1 MLKPRINTFIRK
13 FFVLQKEMNE
23 RLFIVGNM
31 KRKLWS
37 LMLIGIPVLLGL
49 GAAKVPGD
57 STYLVK
63 NLKESVVF
71 SEAVV
76 TLKGQYAEVNLKET
90 TSVLSRTGEPV
101 LPVITKV
108 FTLPLGSKVKNVE
121 VSFSKGNMIAL
132 SEKVRPGPEPVSK
145 IEMHP
150 SREPVKKSGIY
161 ESNELYPVKSFSYRV
176 GAGIKGNKR
185 VVFLKIDLFP
195 VRYSPGQNLLYYSKS
210 ANIQVSYEEPQAPV
224 SFPDVYDM
232 VIIAP
237 GMYSTQLQPLLAH
250 KNSRGVQTVL
260 KTTEE
265 IYGEYL
271 GRDEPEK
278 IKYFIRDAIENWG
291 VKFVLLV
298 GGAAQVP
305 GRYTHIYFE
314 YEYQDYWVFLSDL
327 YYADVYNPD
336 LSFSSWD
343 SNDNDVFGEYNWYG
357 SYDDVDLYPD
367 VYLGRLACVNS
378 SQVTTCVNKIIAYET
393 GKAHTLDWF
402 TKLVLIGGDS
412 LPGDEEQVD
421 EGEYVNRCVAD
432 TMDGFIPVKVWA
444 SKGLL
449 SDASHINSAI
459 DSGAGFVFFN
469 GHGNTDVWATHPHEN
484 YQWLPPG
491 YYSNS
496 HVDAL
501 VNQDKLPVVIS
512 DACYHC
518 QYDVASNCFGWNF
531 VNHPTGG
538 SIAFLGGTDIDV
550 SYGGVD
556 IITKGIERLCVIM
569 STNYQAGDTT
579 LGELWGNG
587 ISTYLS
593 SLMDEIDYI
602 TVEEFQPFGDP
613 SLLIAGTSQRPAKP
627 ATPAGET
634 EGSIG
639 HECTYT
645 SSTTDPDGDSITYL
659 FDWGDETYSAWTG
672 PYGSGDLV
680 QANHTWQD
688 TGNYGI
694 KVIAR
699 DENGVF
705 SEWSDELTMTI
716 FEYQRGDANGDGII
730 DIGDVVYLINYLFK
744 SGPAPSASTAGDVNC
759 DSVVDV
765 GDVVY
770 LINYLFKGGP
780 SPDCP

>member
-1 MLKPRINTFIRK
+1 MS
-13 FFVLQKEMNE
+13 E
-23 RLFIVGNM
+23 RVFTLGNM

-37 LMLIGIPVLLGL
+37 AVLIGIPVLIGL
-49 GAAKVPGD
+49 GAVAVTSD
-57 STYLVK
+57 TTYSIK
-63 NLKESVVF
+63 NLNDAVVF
-71 SEAVV
+71 SEPVV
-76 TLKGQYAEVNLKET
+76 SVKGQYSKINLEEA
-90 TSVLSRTGEPV
+90 TSALSKTGEPI
-101 LPVITKV
+101 LPVVTKV
-108 FTLPLGSKVKNVE
+108 FTLPLGSRVKHVE
-121 VSFSKGNMIAL
+121 VSFSKGNMITL
-132 SEKVRPGPEPVSK
+132 SEQVQPGPEPISK
-145 IEMHP
+145 TGMRP
-150 SREPVKKSGIY
+150 PREPVKKSGIY
-161 ESNELYPVKSFSYRV
+161 ESVELYPVKSFSYMV
-176 GAGIKGNKR
+176 GAGIKGDER

-195 VRYSPGQNLLYYSKS
+195 VRYSAGQNLLHCSMS
-210 ANIQVSYEEPQAPV
+210 ADISVSYEEPTAPV

-237 GMYSTQLQPLLAH
+237 SMYSAQLQPLIAH
-250 KNSRGVQTVL
+250 KNSRGIQTVL

-265 IYGEYL
+265 IYSEYL

-278 IKYFIRDAIENWG
+278 IKYFIRDAMENWG
-291 VKFVLLV
+291 VEFVLLV

-327 YYADVYNPD
+327 YYADVYNQD

-357 SYDDVDLYPD
+357 NYDDVDLYPD

-378 SQVTTCVNKIIAYET
+378 SEVSTCVNKIIAYET
-393 GKAHTLDWF
+393 GKAHTQDWF
-402 TKLVLIGGDS
+402 TNLVLMGGDS

-421 EGEYVNRCVAD
+421 EGEYVNRCVTD
-432 TMDGFIPVKVWA
+432 TMDGFIPTRVWA
-444 SKGLL
+444 SNGLL
-449 SDASHINSAI
+449 YNASNINQAI
-459 DSGAGFVFFN
+459 NGGAGFVFFN
-469 GHGNTDVWATHPHEN
+469 GHGNTTVWATHPHEN
-484 YQWLPPG
+484 YQWIPPG
-491 YYSNS
+491 NYSNS

-501 VNQDKLPVVIS
+501 VNGDKLPVVIS

-531 VNHPTGG
+531 VNHPNGG

-556 IITKGIERLCVIM
+556 IVTKGIERLCVIM
-569 STNYQAGDTT
+569 STNYQAGDATF
-579 LGELWGNG
+579 GELWGNG

-613 SLLIAGTSQRPAKP
+613 SLLIAGNSQGPVKP
-627 ATPAGET
+627 ATPSGET
-634 EGSIG
+634 EGAIG
-639 HECTYT
+639 HEYTYT
-645 SSTTDPDGDSITYL
+645 SSTIDPDGDSITYL
-659 FDWGDETYSAWTG
+659 YNWGDETYSAWAG
-672 PYGSGDLV
+672 PYGSGEIT
-680 QANHTWQD
+680 QASHAWID
-688 TGNYGI
+688 TGSYKI

-705 SEWSDELTMTI
+705 SEWSDELI
-716 FEYQRGDANGDGII
+716 VVISEYQRGDANGDGLI
-730 DIGDVVYLINYLFK
+730 DVGDVVYLINYLFK
-744 SGPAPSASTAGDVNC
+744 NGPAPSALPAGDVNC

-770 LINYLFKGGP
+770 LINYLFKSGP
-780 SPDCP
+780 PPSC